1 MKALKEALAGIR
13 ILDLTRLLPGPYCTM
28 LLADMGADVL
38 KIEEPSIGDPFRRY
52 SPVMSG
58 GESMQF
64 MLVNR
69 NKRSMTLN
77 LKKPRGREI
86 FMRLAEKTDVVVEQF
101 RPGVVARLGVDY
113 ESVCKVNPRI
123 VYCSISGYGQ
133 DGPYR
138 LVPGHDINY
147 QACSGWMSVTRT
159 PDGVPMHCG
168 NLVAD
173 MAGGGLFPT
182 IAILSGLMALKLTGQ
197 GQYLDV
203 SMMDTMVHMMMIHAG
218 YYFGTGTAAEPGTFR
233 QSGIYPF
240 YKTYQCR
247 DGKYLT
253 LGCSEHHL
261 WANVCRV
268 FGREDYIPHQ
278 FPEGRQREE
287 MLEFFQQT
295 FLTRDRDEWLRV
307 LEDANI
313 CVAPVLDMAELFKHP
328 QVIHRKLL
336 DEVEHPA
343 EGRIPQLGF
352 PFKMTATPGL
362 IKTPPPLKGQHT
374 DEVLRRMGYRDEE
387 IRSFHQE
394 EVV

>member
-1 MKALKEALAGIR
+1 MEELKEALAGIR

-38 KIEEPSIGDPFRRY
+38 KIEEPSVGDTFRLY
-52 SPVMSG
+52 SPIMPG

-69 NKRSMTLN
+69 NKRSITLN

-86 FMRLAEKTDVVVEQF
+86 FMKLAEKADGVVEQF

-113 ESVCKVNPRI
+113 ESVRKVNPNV

-159 PDGVPMHCG
+159 PDGQPMHCG

-173 MAGGGLFPT
+173 IAGGGLFPT
-182 IAILSGLMALKLTGQ
+182 VAILSGLMAQKLTGQ

-203 SMMDTMVHMMMIHAG
+203 SMMDTMVHMMTIHAG
-218 YYFGTGTAAEPGTFR
+218 YYFGMGKVPQPGSFR

-240 YKTYQCR
+240 YNMYKCK

-261 WANVCRV
+261 WANACRV
-268 FGREDYIPHQ
+268 LGREDYIPHQ
-278 FPEGRQREE
+278 FPEGSLREE
-287 MLEFFQQT
+287 MIEFFKQA
-295 FLTRDRDEWLRV
+295 FLTKERDEWLRIM
-307 LEDANI
+307 EEANV
-313 CVAPVLDMAELFKHP
+313 CVAPVLDMAEVFQHP
-328 QVIHRKLL
+328 QAVHRKMV
-336 DEVEHPA
+336 DEVEHPM
-343 EGRIPQLGF
+343 EGRVPQLGF
-352 PFKMTATPGL
+352 PYKMSATPGR

-374 DEVLRRMGYRDEE
+374 DEVLRQLGYGDEE
-387 IRSFHQE
+387 IKSFHQE